1 METSTLPCRST
12 KRKADDDSEDDKS
25 EPQVVGKEAACK
37 YENQLQQDALELDNI
52 DISEIKFLNPIHYS
66 NYHGYFKISFRDK
79 IYAMKVVR
87 FFLCFLSIMHK
98 EINAT

>member
-1 METSTLPCRST
+1 MEASILPCRST

-25 EPQVVGKEAACK
+25 ESQVVGKEVACK
-37 YENQLQQDALELDNI
+37 YENQLQQETLELDNI
-52 DISEIKFLNPIHYS
+52 DISEIKFLNTIPCS
-66 NYHGYFKISFRDK
+66 SYFKISFRDK